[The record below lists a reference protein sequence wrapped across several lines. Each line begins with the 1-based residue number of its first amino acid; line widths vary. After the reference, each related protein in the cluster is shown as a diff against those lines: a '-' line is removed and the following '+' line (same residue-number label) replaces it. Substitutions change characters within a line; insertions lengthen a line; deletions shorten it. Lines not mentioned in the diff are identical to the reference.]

1 RCDSFGS
8 GRPRGCLMSAGDPPT
23 FRGPRRSGSGR
34 EGWWKS
40 LHPQVEVPEEGRRQ
54 RPSASAIGV
63 NGPLNVGP
71 PEKEAAFGERA
82 GVVRLR
88 VTSPPAPQASRSLG
102 RAERPQEACAG
113 PSGDNGVH
121 GLESL
126 KRRDA
131 APGEGNA
138 ASHAT
143 AGRTGM
149 RCSGNGRS
157 VPAWIRE
164 GCSGLVEREDRP
176 PAHGE

>member
-1 RCDSFGS
+1 
-8 GRPRGCLMSAGDPPT
+8 PT

-88 VTSPPAPQASRSLG
+88 VSRRHRPRKLREAWAALSARRRHA
-102 RAERPQEACAG
+102 RALRG
-113 PSGDNGVH
+113 
-121 GLESL
+121 
-126 KRRDA
+126 
-131 APGEGNA
+131 
-138 ASHAT
+138 T
-143 AGRTGM
+143 T
-149 RCSGNGRS
+149 
-157 VPAWIRE
+157 
-164 GCSGLVEREDRP
+164 
-176 PAHGE
+176 